1 MHNGYY
7 SATGGMVTQFGR
19 LDNIAN
25 NLANLN
31 TNGYKKTDV
40 VIGDFLRLYQ
50 EKREELPLENHT
62 VEGSKFIHRSITRV
76 PHIVESYTDYKTA
89 SMQQTDNRFD
99 AAINEDNMFFAVNTP
114 DGVRLTR
121 NGSFMLNQDGILTT
135 KEGYEVLPADYKQS
149 GSFIKFTDEER
160 PTLDK
165 DGIFYIDGAPFKQLL
180 LVRPQNVKNLVKEG
194 DSLLKADPADPL
206 TPVTNSNSIL
216 KGFVEK
222 SNVNAVTEMTAMIET
237 HRLVEMYQ
245 KAMDSQMNDLNRDAV
260 TRLAN
265 VRA

>member
-1 MHNGYY
+1 MNNGYY
-7 SATGGMVTQFGR
+7 AATGGMVTQFGR

-31 TNGYKKTDV
+31 TNGFKKTDV
-40 VIGDFLRLYQ
+40 VVGDFLRLYQ
-50 EKREELPLENHT
+50 EKREDLPLENQT

-76 PHIVESYTDYKTA
+76 PHIVESYTDYKTG
-89 SMQQTDNRFD
+89 SMEQTDNTFD

-114 DGVRLTR
+114 DGTRLTR

-135 KEGYEVLPADYKQS
+135 KDGFEVLPADYDKS
-149 GSFIKFTDEER
+149 KEFIKFTDEEI
-160 PTLDK
+160 PSLDK
-165 DGIFYIDGAPFKQLL
+165 DGFFYIDGAPFKQLL
-180 LVRPQNVKNLVKEG
+180 LVRPQNVKNLVQEG
-194 DSLLKADPADPL
+194 STLLRADAADPL
-206 TPVTNSNSIL
+206 TPVTNSGSVL

-222 SNVNAVTEMTAMIET
+222 SNVNAVSEMTAMIET

-265 VRA
+265 VKA